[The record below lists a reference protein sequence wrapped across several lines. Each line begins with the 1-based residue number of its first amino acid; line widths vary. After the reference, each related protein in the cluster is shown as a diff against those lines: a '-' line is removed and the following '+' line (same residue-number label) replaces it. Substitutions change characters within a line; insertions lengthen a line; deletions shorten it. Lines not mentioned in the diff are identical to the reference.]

1 MFNRNRRITLG
12 RPVVTH
18 VAMAAEVLQQLDLAQ
33 GALGENFL
41 AENIGDLFDGDALV
55 GLSVD
60 SGAVIK
66 FLSLA
71 KKKIDLD
78 DGGGE
83 APSQYSSRRHVSS
96 TICGV

>member
-1 MFNRNRRITLG
+1 MT
-12 RPVVTH
+12 
-18 VAMAAEVLQQLDLAQ
+18 AEVLQQLDLAQ
-33 GALGENFL
+33 GALGENLL
-41 AENIGDLFDGDALV
+41 AKNIGDLFDGDALV

-71 KKKIDLD
+71 KKIDLD

-83 APSQYSSRRHVSS
+83 APSQYSSRKHVSS
-96 TICGV
+96 TTCGV